1 VPITITLPPPGDRV
15 GPGFPITLIS
25 DFVGPLP
32 TGSQF
37 EVDMATDAE
46 FQSLVNRVVVP
57 TNTTALRFPLNTF
70 SNGTLYLPDVVLQ
83 PGATVRVRA
92 QLTTPTSGVID
103 SGVTAAPVTWDP
115 NAMLWQVIQ
124 AQGSTGGGLTTDQAA
139 QLQRT
144 DQNTQEMD
152 VNWQQYT
159 AVTLPSLQ
167 TTLQSIIDGIT
178 TTIGE
183 GASQLVA
190 TIGQRLAVVTQ
201 DFFQP
206 YDVSGGE
213 TCDPV
218 RFDAS
223 FARITGVTLLI
234 TQHPP
239 EFRLVTP
246 DGGWTFRDFAVLSF
260 VRGGSLLERHGIH
273 TLSYTVSPL
282 PASIAVWNTGLE
294 LDILPGDYHINVDWA
309 PGVCGRVVGEV
320 LP

>member
-1 VPITITLPPPGDRV
+1 MSITIIVPEPGNIV
-15 GPGFPITLIS
+15 GPGIVIQVQTDLPLDIGPGWEWQIMIS
-25 DFVGPLP
+25 THESGQPAGMWMFIPASGPL
-32 TGSQF
+32 
-37 EVDMATDAE
+37 
-46 FQSLVNRVVVP
+46 VVP
-57 TNTTALRFPLNTF
+57 MLGQHAWTALQ
-70 SNGTLYLPDVVLQ
+70 NGGQVIPDKT
-83 PGATVRVRA
+83 PVRLVA
-92 QLTTPTSGVID
+92 QLHDQNRLVVD
-103 SGVTAAPVTWDP
+103 SGSIPATYDA
-115 NAMLWQVIQ
+115 NAMLWQQINQ
-124 AQGSTGGGLTTDQAA
+124 AQSAGGGLTSEQAA

-144 DQNTQEMD
+144 DSNTQEMD
-152 VNWQQYT
+152 VNWQQYVS
-159 AVTLPSLQ
+159 VTLPSLQ
-167 TTLQSIIDGIT
+167 DVLNSIITGIT

-183 GASQLVA
+183 GASQIVA

-223 FARITGVTLLI
+223 FARITGVTVLI
-234 TQHPP
+234 TQFPP

-273 TLSYTVSPL
+273 TLSYTVSPC
-282 PASIAVWNTGLE
+282 PASVAVWNTGLE